1 MRNHS
6 EKYFPIVENYLSSGS
21 TIKAYCESNEISQ
34 NVLLY
39 WKKKYAAKDQPV
51 VKGFAPLLVG
61 ERQNTCFAAIHYPDG
76 TRLIFENTISI
87 PLLKQFL
94 PAFAK

>member
-6 EKYFPIVENYLSSGS
+6 EKYFPIVENYLNSGS
-21 TIKAYCESNEISQ
+21 TIKTFCEGNGLSQ

-39 WKKKYAAKDQPV
+39 WKKKYLNKDLPV
-51 VKGFAPLLVG
+51 VKGFAPLLV
-61 ERQNTCFAAIHYPDG
+61 EEKKNECFAAIHYPDG
-76 TRLIFENTISI
+76 TRLIFENAINV